1 MGPPSGKRVTAMAQG
16 SDTSDDGFF
25 SRWSQRKQLAQR
37 TEADQPDPAAPES
50 VEDDAP
56 QAPDLAAPQITPE
69 ELAALPAIEDLTPQ
83 SDIRAFMRAGV
94 PKGLRNA
101 ALRKMWLI
109 TPAIRDHIDPAVD
122 YAWDWN
128 TPGGVPGDGLAP
140 SAEQSAKMLRDLF
153 KPREQAEPPAPD
165 ADADNAEL
173 AQGETAS
180 EEPPPPPEVAPQPG
194 ARSAPQSP
202 PALTP
207 DAADPSRD
215 TAANPR
221 PRRHGGALPS

>member
-1 MGPPSGKRVTAMAQG
+1 MAQG

-37 TEADQPDPAAPES
+37 TEADLPEPPAPES
-50 VEDDAP
+50 VEDAAP

-153 KPREQAEPPAPD
+153 KPREQAEPPELD

-173 AQGETAS
+173 AQGEPAPQDS
-180 EEPPPPPEVAPQPG
+180 APPPE
-194 ARSAPQSP
+194 SAPQSP
-202 PALTP
+202 PVSGP
-207 DAADPSRD
+207 D
-215 TAANPR
+215 TAAPSRTIAADPR